1 MMNNN
6 DLSVPACRHHAR
18 MDGWIAKCQGGK
30 CLPQKKQ
37 TQPAADSQKGK
48 RRPFSSSY
56 ALELLDTL
64 VSGVHLYINNPP
76 LSLCAYAY
84 TYLSL
89 SRQTL
94 LVCSFSVCP
103 RSIDFNENRYPY
115 GYFGVSGRDF
125 RHCAISDCAPFGR
138 DECRNVSRRPPAR
151 ACAASFICPT
161 APPASCLDCCE
172 NTLAYL
178 LHLDQRIARSLIA
191 EATIDGTS
199 IPPPNL
205 FPSGHRRPHFSRLLP
220 SGRPM

>member
-1 MMNNN
+1 MNNN

-18 MDGWIAKCQGGK
+18 MDGWNAKCQGGK

-84 TYLSL
+84 ICMYLSL

-94 LVCSFSVCP
+94 LFWFARFPSV
-103 RSIDFNENRYPY
+103 
-115 GYFGVSGRDF
+115 RDPLISMRIGTLMDISEF
-125 RHCAISDCAPFGR
+125 LGEISD
-138 DECRNVSRRPPAR
+138 
-151 ACAASFICPT
+151 
-161 APPASCLDCCE
+161 
-172 NTLAYL
+172 
-178 LHLDQRIARSLIA
+178 IARFQIA
-191 EATIDGTS
+191 R
-199 IPPPNL
+199 
-205 FPSGHRRPHFSRLLP
+205 PSAV
-220 SGRPM
+220 MNVEM